1 MEVYIVCGV
10 FILFDIVSGFLKAVK
25 GGEVNSS
32 VLREGLFH
40 KAAEVLALIFAT
52 TIEYASPY
60 ISLPE
65 GLPLVAATATYL
77 CVMEGISVVENLCAV
92 NPALSKLFSKY
103 LEKVNKE

>member
-10 FILFDIVSGFLKAVK
+10 FILLDIVTGFLNAVK
-25 GGEVNSS
+25 AGKVNSS

-40 KAAEVLALIFAT
+40 KAAEIVLLIFAT

-77 CVMEGISVVENLCAV
+77 CVMESISIAENLCGV
-92 NPALSKLFSKY
+92 NPALSRLFSSF